1 MPNQETTPEFVY
13 IYDNQGN
20 VKRVARDYVLRNGLE
35 RQILSLSDEERIG
48 YDLGERLEGLEK
60 NKYQGATREYYGA
73 CLRLA
78 RGETLTDDEAVG
90 FRGAAVVLGHQSPA
104 QIGLDI
110 AEAKRIIQAKKW
122 LQEHAHDAVE
132 AAKAALINKG
142 INLAVSI
149 EAESCSSSRHETYR
163 VPNSL
168 ASFLRPS
175 PCGPSD
181 ISAGPGDRS
190 LSTPSP
196 WSFAQSVA
204 RSSRSRAT
212 VRHANS
218 RK

>member
-110 AEAKRIIQAKKW
+110 AEAKRIIQAQKW

-132 AAKAALINKG
+132 AAK
-142 INLAVSI
+142 
-149 EAESCSSSRHETYR
+149 
-163 VPNSL
+163 
-168 ASFLRPS
+168 LREE
-175 PCGPSD
+175 
-181 ISAGPGDRS
+181 IAGYERELQDYLGRI
-190 LSTPSP
+190 
-196 WSFAQSVA
+196 
-204 RSSRSRAT
+204 RSRAAPAHE
-212 VRHANS
+212 RLAKLNSLIHAS
-218 RK
+218 IDYRRVADAWSALLAGDVLPPPAGQGVHHARE